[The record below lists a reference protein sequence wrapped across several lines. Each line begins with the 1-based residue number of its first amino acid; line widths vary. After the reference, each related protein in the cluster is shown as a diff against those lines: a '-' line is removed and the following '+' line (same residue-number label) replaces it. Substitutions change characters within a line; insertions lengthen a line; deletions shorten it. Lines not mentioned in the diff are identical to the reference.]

1 MFNLH
6 DRVFIITG
14 SSRGIGLATA
24 QLLAAQGASVV
35 ISSRKQDACDA
46 AAAALRAHG
55 HRALAVA
62 CHIGKHDELQHL
74 IDTTLAE
81 FGRLDGLVCNAASNP
96 VYGPLA
102 QLDRDAFDVIMH
114 NNLYSQIDLTRMAA
128 PHLQQSGHG
137 AIVLVSS
144 VAGLSGQKH
153 LGAYAI
159 SKAGEMQLARN
170 LALEY
175 SALGI
180 RVNSVA
186 PGLIRT
192 DFSQALLA
200 DADRVSQLE
209 RQLPSRRIGEPEDI
223 AGVIAFLL
231 SDAAGYVNG
240 QTLVADGGMLIAQS
254 L

>member
-1 MFNLH
+1 MFSLNN
-6 DRVFIITG
+6 RVFIVTG
-14 SSRGIGLATA
+14 SSRGIGLASA
-24 QLLAAQGASVV
+24 RLLAAQGAAVV
-35 ISSRKQDACDA
+35 ISSRSQEACDKA
-46 AAAALRAHG
+46 ASTLQADG
-55 HRALAVA
+55 HQALAVA
-62 CHIGKHDELQHL
+62 CHIGKHDDLQQL
-74 IDTTLAE
+74 VDATMAE
-81 FGRLDGLVCNAASNP
+81 FGRIDGLVCNAASNP

-102 QLDRDAFDVIMH
+102 KLDREAFDVIMH
-114 NNLYSQIDLTRMAA
+114 NNLFSQIELTRMVA
-128 PHLQQSGHG
+128 PHLQSTGGG

-144 VAGLSGQKH
+144 VAGLSGQNH

-175 SALGI
+175 SRSGI
-180 RVNSVA
+180 RVNTVA

-200 DADRVSQLE
+200 DADKVKQLE
-209 RQLPSRRIGEPEDI
+209 SALPSRRVGEPEDI

-231 SDAAGYVNG
+231 SDAASYVNG
-240 QTLVADGGMLIAQS
+240 QTIVADGGMLIAQS

>member
-1 MFNLH
+1 MFSLS
-6 DRVFIITG
+6 DRVIIVTG
-14 SSRGIGLATA
+14 SSRGIGLASA
-24 QLLAAQGASVV
+24 RLLAAQGAAVV
-35 ISSRKQDACDA
+35 ISSRRQEACDEA
-46 AAAALRAHG
+46 ADALRAEG
-55 HRALAVA
+55 HRALPVA
-62 CHIGKHDELQHL
+62 CHIGKHADLQHL
-74 IDTTLAE
+74 VDATMAE
-81 FGRLDGLVCNAASNP
+81 YGRIDGLVCNAASNP

-102 QLDRDAFDVIMH
+102 KLDLEAFDVIMH
-114 NNLYSQIDLTRMAA
+114 NNLYSQIELTRMVAK
-128 PHLQQSGHG
+128 PLQDSGHG

-144 VAGLSGQKH
+144 VAGLSGQNH

-175 SALGI
+175 SAAGI
-180 RVNSVA
+180 RVNTVA

-200 DADRVSQLE
+200 DADKVQQLE
-209 RQLPSRRIGEPEDI
+209 RSLPSRRVGEPEDI

-231 SDAAGYVNG
+231 SDAAAYVNG
-240 QTLVADGGMLIAQS
+240 QTVVADGGMLIAQS